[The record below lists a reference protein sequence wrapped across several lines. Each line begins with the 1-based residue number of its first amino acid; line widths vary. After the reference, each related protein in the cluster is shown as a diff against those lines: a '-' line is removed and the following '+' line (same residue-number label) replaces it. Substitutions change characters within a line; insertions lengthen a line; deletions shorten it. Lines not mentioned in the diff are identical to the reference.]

1 MFPLFLLKKSEQ
13 VTPSKGTDLD
23 PGENLALKSQKDA
36 EQVGAKPRFQTTRE
50 MDRSLLDSVAW
61 NTVSDWTSQILTWAA
76 FLLVLRFVGPA
87 DFGIVGMTV
96 VLMPLAYTA
105 TFGIGRA
112 VVTLDL
118 TDNQV
123 AQLNTLGLVLGLGS
137 FAIAAALAEP
147 IAWFFKTPRLA
158 LVIVLSSSSFIVT
171 GASVVSNATLMK
183 KFRIRAL
190 VIVNAVVGLVGA
202 AIQLF
207 LAWRG
212 WGYWALVLGSLVMS
226 TVRGV
231 AVLWLEPQAYAT
243 PRWDSIRKPLA
254 FSGHFIFS
262 QFVSDIY
269 ESLDNFTVAKVLG
282 SAALGLYGI
291 AWTVAHVPV
300 EKVTSMVTTVV
311 ANYFVA
317 VKDNLGAVRRYLRN
331 LTQGIALLTF
341 PACVGV
347 GMVARELVLLVLGRK
362 WEGAI
367 GPLRVL
373 SIYAAFRSIVALL
386 PKILVSFG
394 DARFVMWN
402 SLAMLLVLGPAFYV
416 GSHWGTTGVA
426 WAWVV
431 AYPWVVLFLYR
442 EVFKKI
448 EMGVAEYIG
457 SLRPALEGTVVMA
470 LAVGCVGYAIS
481 SDQSVLL
488 RLIVKVAVGVTAYAG
503 VLSVRHRQRMAAWV
517 ELARNFRR
525 GQA

>member
-1 MFPLFLLKKSEQ
+1 MKSER
-13 VTPSKGTDLD
+13 
-23 PGENLALKSQKDA
+23 DA
-36 EQVGAKPRFQTTRE
+36 EPGGAKPRFETTRD

-96 VLMPLAYTA
+96 VLMPLAYTS

-112 VVTLDL
+112 ILTLDL
-118 TDNQV
+118 TADQI
-123 AQLNTLGLVLGLGS
+123 AQLNTVGLLLGVGS

-158 LVIVLSSSSFIVT
+158 PVIVLSSIGFILT
-171 GASVVSNATLMK
+171 GASVVSNTTMMR
-183 KFRIRAL
+183 KFRFRAL
-190 VIVNAVVGLVGA
+190 VVVNAVVSLIGA
-202 AIQLF
+202 AIQLL

-212 WGYWALVLGSLVMS
+212 WGYWALVIGSLGVG

-231 AVLWLEPQAYAT
+231 AVLWLEPQAHAM
-243 PRWDSIRKPLA
+243 PRWDSVRKPLA

-262 QFVSDIY
+262 QFASDIY

-311 ANYFVA
+311 AAYFVA

-331 LTQGIALLTF
+331 LTQGVALLTF

-347 GMVARELVLLVLGRK
+347 GLVARELVLLVLGNK
-362 WEGAI
+362 WEGSI
-367 GPLRVL
+367 GPLRIL

-386 PKILVSFG
+386 PKLLVSFG

-431 AYPWVVLFLYR
+431 AYPWVVLFLYK

-448 EMGVAEYIG
+448 EMGVAEYIE

-470 LAVGCVGYAIS
+470 FAVGGVGYAIS
-481 SDQSVLL
+481 SNQSMLL
-488 RLIVKVAVGVTAYAG
+488 RLVVKVAAGVVVYAG
-503 VLSVRHRQRMAAWV
+503 ILLLRHRERMFAFV
-517 ELARNFRR
+517 ELAKSFRR
-525 GQA
+525 SQH